1 MPNFRCALTL
11 RQIQNTL
18 EDKESH
24 NETKKQLEGCP
35 LRVEELNQPGHLLI
49 EVTDLLPPFQII
61 SLFDFFGSERI
72 KMPKR
77 RVNWANSK
85 FLCNN

>member
-1 MPNFRCALTL
+1 MPNFCCAVTL

-49 EVTDLLPPFQII
+49 EVTDLIGMLHA
-61 SLFDFFGSERI
+61 SVLLSHDSR
-72 KMPKR
+72 
-77 RVNWANSK
+77 S
-85 FLCNN
+85 FLHPDVV

>member
-1 MPNFRCALTL
+1 MPNFCCAVTL
-11 RQIQNTL
+11 RQIHNTL

-49 EVTDLLPPFQII
+49 EVTDLIGMLHASVLQSHDSRSFRHLLHPDIVRG
-61 SLFDFFGSERI
+61 L
-72 KMPKR
+72 
-77 RVNWANSK
+77 
-85 FLCNN
+85 

>member
-1 MPNFRCALTL
+1 MPVTL

-35 LRVEELNQPGHLLI
+35 LRVEQLNQPGHLLI
-49 EVTDLLPPFQII
+49 EVIDLIGMLHASVLQSHDS
-61 SLFDFFGSERI
+61 SLFRHLLYPDVVRGLRSL
-72 KMPKR
+72 
-77 RVNWANSK
+77 S
-85 FLCNN
+85 

>member
-1 MPNFRCALTL
+1 MPNFCCAVTL
-11 RQIQNTL
+11 RQIHNTL

-61 SLFDFFGSERI
+61 SLFDFFDSSLLQCI
-72 KMPKR
+72 
-77 RVNWANSK
+77 
-85 FLCNN
+85 